1 MASRPSPYP
10 MRTTPDDRDA
20 AVIERA
26 YAAFNARDIDTA
38 LANMH
43 ADVEWPNGMEGGV
56 VIGHAAV
63 RAYWERQWDRI
74 DPSVTPV
81 AITPLPD
88 GRLDVRVHQVVRSL
102 LGEKLLDQHVRHLY
116 TVEDGRVRRMEIET
130 E

>member
-1 MASRPSPYP
+1 MAEP
-10 MRTTPDDRDA
+10 TPHERA
-20 AVIERA
+20 LIEGA
-26 YAAFNARDIDTA
+26 YAAFNARDIDAA
-38 LANMH
+38 LGAMH
-43 ADVEWPNGMEGGV
+43 PDVEWPNGMEGGV

-81 AITPLPD
+81 SITPRPD

-102 LGEKLLDQHVRHLY
+102 LGETLLDQHVRHVY

-130 E
+130 A